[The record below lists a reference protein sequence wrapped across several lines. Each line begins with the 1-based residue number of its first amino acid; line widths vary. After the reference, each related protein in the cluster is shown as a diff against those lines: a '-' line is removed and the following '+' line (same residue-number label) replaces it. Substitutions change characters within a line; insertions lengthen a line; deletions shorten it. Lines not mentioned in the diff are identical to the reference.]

1 MVLTKLI
8 SKFVKNK
15 AERDHLKLMP
25 LVDQVKSFRDDFQAL
40 DDEALQG
47 KTPEFQRRLTEGETL
62 DDLLPEAFATVWEAC
77 RRLTEREASWK
88 VMDNE
93 TTWAMVPYDVQI
105 IGGICLH
112 QGRIA
117 EMATGEGKTLVATMP
132 VYLNALT
139 GRGVHVVT
147 VNDYLAQ
154 RDSEWMGGI
163 YRWLGLTVGSIR
175 SQMTPAERRE
185 SYGCDITYGTNN
197 EFGFDYLRD
206 NMAQRVED
214 LVQRDYFYA
223 IVDEVDSVLVD
234 EARTPL
240 IISGPVAQTKDRY
253 GELKPAI
260 EKLVR
265 AQTRLLNDHLAEV
278 ERAIKDGKDIDDD
291 LAVKLLQVSRG
302 GPHLA
307 RLLKLKK
314 DSPFVQEIITKTE
327 GNFMRD
333 KAMWEADQDLYYVI
347 EEKQNSVDMTE
358 KGREHFD
365 GGDPDFFVLPD
376 LSVLLGEIEA
386 DDSLEPAEKAKRV
399 EQLHRVYGERNEGIH
414 AVQTLLKAYTLFTK
428 DDEYI
433 VQDNSIMIVDEH
445 TGRVM
450 HGRRFS
456 DGLHSALEAKEGVTI
471 RGETQTYAT
480 ITLQNFFRMY
490 DKLAG
495 MTGTAETEAT
505 EFHEIYG
512 LDVMVIPTNKPITRD
527 DRDDLIFRTKRE
539 KYNAIID
546 EIQRLNAKGLPVLVG
561 TTTVEVSETISRM
574 LRRKGIK
581 HNVLNAKQNAREA
594 DIVAEAGQR
603 GAVTIAT
610 NMAGRGTDIKLGVG
624 VLDSGDDDDCAGLQ
638 IIGSERHESRRIDR
652 QLRGR
657 AGRQGDPGSS
667 TFFLS
672 LEDDL
677 MRLFGGIDRISSLM
691 DKMKV
696 EDGEVITHPWV
707 TKSIEKAQKR
717 VEGQNFSIRKR
728 LLDYDDVMNK
738 QREVVYTLRR
748 EALLDEDVE
757 PVITEM
763 LEETIDD
770 LMDSSIDPNLPAED
784 WDWPQLSLE
793 FTSTFLLPLPVAED
807 DRDGIGHDVLREQLL
822 EAAKQARADKR
833 ERLGAQLS
841 DQLERYVILR
851 TIDELWKDHLH
862 ELDTLR
868 SGIGLRAYGQK
879 DPLLEYK
886 AESFSLFGDMMSR
899 ARRETV
905 SRFFRMEVAVQPR
918 PEAVL
923 QGGVAQKPSVDGA
936 ASAPTGEP
944 AATALGTGSG
954 SRELD
959 GVFDQART
967 QKDTVTAMGATQ
979 TQPDKGQTIVRDGE
993 KVGRNDPCPCGSG
1006 KKYKKCHGANA

>member
-8 SKFVKNK
+8 AKFVKNK
-15 AERDHLKLMP
+15 AERDHLKLLP
-25 LVDQVKSFRDDFQAL
+25 LVEKVKAFRPEYEAL
-40 DDEALQG
+40 DDDALKA
-47 KTPEFQRRLTEGETL
+47 KTPEFQERLKGEETV
-62 DDLLPEAFATVWEAC
+62 DDLLPEAFAVVWETC
-77 RRLTEREASWK
+77 RRLTEREESWQ
-88 VMDNE
+88 VMGND
-93 TTWAMVPYDVQI
+93 TKWAMVPYDVQI

-132 VYLNALT
+132 IYLNALT
-139 GRGVHVVT
+139 GRGVHLVT

-175 SQMTPAERRE
+175 SRMTPAQRRE
-185 SYGCDITYGTNN
+185 SYACDIVYGTNN

-206 NMAQRVED
+206 NMATRIED
-214 LVQRDYFYA
+214 LVQRDHYYA

-240 IISGPVAQTKDRY
+240 IISGPVGESKDRY

-260 EKLVR
+260 EKLSR
-265 AQTRLLNDHLAEV
+265 AQTRLLNDHLAEI
-278 ERAIKDGKDIDDD
+278 ERALKDDRKLDDD
-291 LAVKLLQVSRG
+291 LSVKLLQVSRG
-302 GPHLA
+302 APNLT

-314 DSPFVQEIITKTE
+314 EYPFVQEIITKTE
-327 GNFMRD
+327 AAFMRD
-333 KAMWEADQDLYYVI
+333 KAMWEADQELYYVI
-347 EEKQNSVDMTE
+347 EEKQNQVDMTE
-358 KGREHFD
+358 KGRETID
-365 GGDPDFFVLPD
+365 VGDPDFFILPD
-376 LSVLLGEIEA
+376 LSVELGEIES
-386 DDSLEPAEKAKRV
+386 DESLEPAEKAKRV
-399 EQLHRVYGERNEGIH
+399 DALHRLYGERNEGVH

-433 VQDNSIMIVDEH
+433 IEDGQIMIVDEH

-456 DGLHSALEAKEGVTI
+456 DGLHSALEAKEGVKI
-471 RGETQTYAT
+471 QGETQTYAT
-480 ITLQNFFRMY
+480 ITLQNYFRMY

-505 EFHEIYG
+505 EFHEIYD
-512 LDVMVIPTNKPITRD
+512 LDVMVIPTNKPIARD

-539 KYNAIID
+539 KYTAILE
-546 EIQRLNAKGLPVLVG
+546 EIERLNKKGLPVLVG
-561 TTTVEVSETISRM
+561 TTTVDVSETISRM

-581 HNVLNAKQNAREA
+581 HNVLNAKQHDREA
-594 DIVAEAGQR
+594 EIVAEAGR
-603 GAVTIAT
+603 KGAVTIAT
-610 NMAGRGTDIKLGVG
+610 NMAGRGTDIKLGAG
-624 VLDSGDDDDCAGLQ
+624 VLDAGDDEDAAGLQ
-638 IIGSERHESRRIDR
+638 IIGSERHDSRRIDR

-657 AGRQGDPGSS
+657 AGRQGDPGTS

-748 EALLDEDVE
+748 EALLDDDVT
-757 PVITEM
+757 PVISEM
-763 LEETIDD
+763 LEESVDD
-770 LMDSSIDPNLPAED
+770 IMDASIDPNMPSED
-784 WDWPQLSLE
+784 WDWAQLSLD
-793 FTSTFLLPLPVAED
+793 FTSTFLLPLPVAENE
-807 DRDGIGHDVLREQLL
+807 RDHIGHDVLRDNLV
-822 EAAKQARADKR
+822 EAANEARASKR
-833 ERLGAQLS
+833 ERLGEQLA

-862 ELDTLR
+862 ELDTLKG
-868 SGIGLRAYGQK
+868 GIGLRAYGQK

-886 AESFSLFGDMMSR
+886 AESFKLFEEMMIR
-899 ARRETV
+899 ARRETT
-905 SRFFRMEVAVQPR
+905 SRFFRMEVAVQAP
-918 PEAVL
+918 PSVM
-923 QGGVAQKPSVDGA
+923 QGGAARKPDAEANAEGTPKPTA
-936 ASAPTGEP
+936 ASAI
-944 AATALGTGSG
+944 GTSG
-954 SRELD
+954 SSAELKS
-959 GVFDQART
+959 VFEGART
-967 QKDTVTAMGATQ
+967 TKQSASAMGGTQ
-979 TQPDKGQTIVRDGE
+979 AEPDKGQTVVREGE